1 MSVSQSN
8 RPADQ
13 PERDHRRQAFWQIYL
28 PAFLGAAV
36 FIALCVWAVLYT
48 IGYVPVP
55 GLASQQ
61 SAAAGTAVIWIILPT
76 CLGNLIPIAIL
87 GGSVYLM
94 SRGIRGLPRQA
105 HRAQDGMWRLSALA
119 RRLSDRIASP
129 VMDVASAKAAWD
141 RLWDRLAFW
150 RHSS

>member
-1 MSVSQSN
+1 MSTSQSN
-8 RPADQ
+8 LPADK

-28 PAFLGAAV
+28 PAFLGAAA

-61 SAAAGTAVIWIILPT
+61 SAAAGVATIWILLPT
-76 CLGNLIPIAIL
+76 CLGSLIPIAIL

-94 SRGIRGLPRQA
+94 SRSIRGLPRQA
-105 HRAQDGMWRLSALA
+105 HRAQDGMWRVAALA
-119 RRLSDRIASP
+119 RRVTDQIAKP
-129 VMDVASAKAAWD
+129 VIGVASAKSGWD

-150 RHSS
+150 KHSS